1 MSLESV
7 KLRQSLFVVGSNIGG
22 LSGLSDPWTCLVA
35 DWTCHA
41 DWERAPGRLQR
52 GGV

>member
-1 MSLESV
+1 MSVESV
-7 KLRQSLFVVGSNIGG
+7 KLQQQSVFFNNIGLG
-22 LSGLSDPWTCLVA
+22 LSGLSDIQICLVA

-52 GGV
+52 GGA